1 MGTGIFFASIFYIG
15 TKEPKK
21 RARRSTVTYIDFMV
35 RNDLLDLFLIRPRG
49 DIGHLL

>member
-21 RARRSTVTYIDFMV
+21 RARRSTVIYIDFMV
-35 RNDLLDLFLIRPRG
+35 RNDRVNIFNLANPNGFRCFL
-49 DIGHLL
+49 